1 MKLPIDQWAVAS
13 GVSIADSSRWD
24 QWDHPP
30 THSNRLRAVEQNH
43 RGDVQHTYSQVNCQ
57 HRHQTDRRQGD
68 TSCANQEQ
76 CTQRRNASSKDIVSA
91 SERTSTAIYIA
102 RRTQIIGIKLN
113 VASTNA
119 ASRASRIPTSPI
131 KEATDI
137 EISPSIEA

>member
-1 MKLPIDQWAVAS
+1 MTTYGTRTVKSSASTGTKRID
-13 GVSIADSSRWD
+13 GKEIR
-24 QWDHPP
+24 P
-30 THSNRLRAVEQNH
+30 
-43 RGDVQHTYSQVNCQ
+43 G
-57 HRHQTDRRQGD
+57 
-68 TSCANQEQ
+68 ANQEQ
-76 CTQRRNASSKDIVSA
+76 RTQHRNAPSEDIVSA
-91 SERTSTAIYIA
+91 SERTSAAIYIA